1 MNISTKDLAGL
12 NSEELA
18 HLLENL
24 IESKVKERVEEE
36 LENRLAEAVASHL
49 AELRKNKALEPLMSL
64 QEAAEYLGVSERQV
78 HYFLEAG
85 QLTSIKVGRKHQFE
99 PKALQRAAR
108 GGLQT
113 PST

>member
-1 MNISTKDLAGL
+1 
-12 NSEELA
+12 
-18 HLLENL
+18 
-24 IESKVKERVEEE
+24 
-36 LENRLAEAVASHL
+36 
-49 AELRKNKALEPLMSL
+49 MSL